1 MTARTRNSGFRPRA
15 HSLGSHIAWP
25 PSYTRTGCEL
35 QSFSGRVSEALFA
48 PPFLLA
54 YNFLFTLMATEPTE
68 NPDLGNCFVP
78 PAAPP
83 VTTSAEDEEIRV
95 RGARVHN
102 LKNIDVTIPHNAITV
117 VTGVSGS
124 GKSSL
129 AFDTLYAEGQR
140 RYIESLSAYA
150 RQFLER
156 IEKPDVDEITGIAP
170 AISIRQKNTT
180 RNPRSTVAT
189 ATEIYDYL
197 RLLYARVGHTFCLR
211 CGQRVHRDT
220 VDEIAERVL
229 AMGDGRRFYVLYTLE
244 LAPEAAKKGPAG
256 IQISDPAAISAAE
269 PVEAQGKS
277 TEAQG
282 KLKMKP
288 PKSGRPGQDAVRDT
302 LMNLRRRGFNRLY
315 QGGRV
320 FEFSTPE
327 DLLDIDFAKPV
338 YVLVD
343 RLVLSSD
350 VRSRLMDSIEICYR
364 EGRGEAILEFA
375 ADARG
380 APGTPASQAERLV
393 FNERFEC
400 KKCGAT
406 YQEPEPRLFSFN
418 NPYGACPRCQGF
430 GNTIDFDLDR
440 VIPDKGK
447 SLGEGAIEPWTKPRY
462 RQLALEMRKYARA
475 KLIPF
480 DVPFRDLTPVQRD
493 AILDGDLQSEF
504 PGVKG
509 FFGWLER
516 KKYKLHVR
524 VFLSR
529 YRGYATCPDCRG
541 TRLRAEARAVKVAG
555 RSITEVCQMTVKEAR
570 PFFDALTLSPAE
582 AEIADKVL
590 VEVQQRLRFLDEV
603 GLDYLTLDR
612 LTSTLSGGEAQR
624 IQLATSLGSHLV
636 GALYVLD
643 EPSIGLHPRDTNRLI
658 EILKGLRDLGNTL
671 VVVEH
676 DPDTILAADHIL
688 DLGPGAGEHGGKL
701 IFAGARDALLADPQS
716 LTGRYLR
723 GDLRIAV
730 PQRRRKMQGKF
741 VKIIGARSHNLQG
754 IDVML
759 PLGMLVAITGVSGS
773 GKSTLVYDVLY
784 KALQA
789 KRTGGNW
796 RECCDRIEGDSA
808 LTAIE
813 MVDQSPIGR
822 TPRSNP
828 ATYMKAFDPI
838 REVFAATPQARKRA
852 LSAGAFSFNIPGGR
866 CEACQGDGTVTVEM
880 RFLADVELV
889 CEECRGTRYKSS
901 VLDVRYKEKNIH
913 DVLQMTVREALS
925 FFAAYTKV
933 TSRLRVLDEVGLG
946 YLRLGQS
953 GTTLSGGEAQRLKLG
968 AHLTRQ
974 ENAGILYV
982 FDEPTT
988 GLHFDDIQKLLTAF
1002 RKLLEGGASVL
1013 IIEHNLDVI
1022 KSADW
1027 VIDLGPEGGDEGGR
1041 VVAAGTPEQVARNSH
1056 SHTGKF
1062 LARVL
1067 NSRGSG
1073 LSTMAGNRGNHSL
1086 PRQNVAGNHS
1096 SSK

>member
-1 MTARTRNSGFRPRA
+1 
-15 HSLGSHIAWP
+15 
-25 PSYTRTGCEL
+25 
-35 QSFSGRVSEALFA
+35 
-48 PPFLLA
+48 
-54 YNFLFTLMATEPTE
+54 MATEPTV
-68 NPDLGNCFVP
+68 NPRPRTILPARKNLPD
-78 PAAPP
+78 PAAD
-83 VTTSAEDEEIRV
+83 SGEEISV

-102 LKNIDVTIPHNAITV
+102 LKNIDFTIPHNAITV

-170 AISIRQKNTT
+170 AISIRQKNST

-197 RLLYARVGHTFCLR
+197 RLLFARIGHTFCLN
-211 CGQRVHRDT
+211 CGEEVRRDT
-220 VDEIAERVL
+220 LDEIAARVL
-229 AMGDGRRFYVLYTLE
+229 ALPEGRRFYVLYDLRFGT
-244 LAPEAAKKGPAG
+244 
-256 IQISDPAAISAAE
+256 E
-269 PVEAQGKS
+269 PVPGSAQTGQ
-277 TEAQG
+277 TTHAARAR
-282 KLKMKP
+282 KP
-288 PKSGRPGQDAVRDT
+288 ARPTPDAIRQT
-302 LMNLRRRGFNRLY
+302 LISLRKRGFNRLY
-315 QGGRV
+315 QLGRV

-327 DLLDIDFAKPV
+327 ELLDVDFGKPV

-343 RLVLSSD
+343 RLALSPEI
-350 VRSRLMDSIEICYR
+350 RSRLMDSIEICYR
-364 EGRGEAILEFA
+364 EGRGEAILEFVP
-375 ADARG
+375 DASATPPSAG
-380 APGTPASQAERLV
+380 AVVPERLV

-400 KKCGAT
+400 KKCGAK
-406 YQEPEPRLFSFN
+406 YEEPEPRLFSFN

-440 VIPDKGK
+440 VIPDQGK
-447 SLGEGAIEPWTKPRY
+447 SLAEGAVEPWTKPRY
-462 RQLALEMRKYARA
+462 RQLAMEMRRFARA
-475 KLIPF
+475 KGIPV
-480 DVPFRDLTPVQRD
+480 DVPFRELSAAQRD
-493 AILDGDLQSEF
+493 AILDGDKKEDF

-509 FFGWLER
+509 FFSWLER

-541 TRLRAEARAVKVAG
+541 TRLRAEARAVKIAG

-570 PFFDALTLSPAE
+570 PFFEGLQLSDAETV
-582 AEIADKVL
+582 IADKVL
-590 VEVQQRLRFLDEV
+590 EEIQQRLRFLDEV

-658 EILKGLRDLGNTL
+658 DILKGLRDLGNTL
-671 VVVEH
+671 LVVEH
-676 DPDTILAADHIL
+676 DPDTILAADRIL
-688 DLGPGAGEHGGKL
+688 DLGPGAGEHGGNL
-701 IFAGARDALLADPQS
+701 IFAGTREELLADAQS

-730 PQRRRKMQGKF
+730 PARRRKPQGKF
-741 VKIIGARSHNLQG
+741 LKILGARSHNLAG
-754 IDVML
+754 VDVTI
-759 PLGMLVAITGVSGS
+759 PLGMLVAVTGVSGS

-784 KALQA
+784 KALTT
-789 KRTGGNW
+789 KRAGGAW
-796 RECCDRIEGDSA
+796 REFCDRIEGDGA
-808 LTAIE
+808 IAAIE

-828 ATYMKAFDPI
+828 ATYLKAFDPI
-838 REVFAATPQARKRA
+838 REIFASTPEAKKRGFT
-852 LSAGAFSFNIPGGR
+852 AGHFSFNIPGGR

-901 VLDVRYKEKNIH
+901 VLDVRYKDKNIH
-913 DVLQMTVREALS
+913 DVLQMTVRESLT
-925 FFAAYTKV
+925 FFAAHPKV
-933 TSRLRVLDEVGLG
+933 TSRLRVLEEVGLG

-953 GTTLSGGEAQRLKLG
+953 GTTLSGGEAQRLKLA

-974 ENAGILYV
+974 ENAGILYI

-1002 RKLLEGGASVL
+1002 RKLIDGGASLL

-1027 VIDLGPEGGDEGGR
+1027 VIDLGPEGGDEGGH
-1041 VVAAGTPEQVARNSH
+1041 VIAAGTPEQVARNSQ
-1056 SHTGKF
+1056 SHTGKY

-1067 NSRGSG
+1067 NARANGHENHALPGGSVG
-1073 LSTMAGNRGNHSL
+1073 LQAREKA
-1086 PRQNVAGNHS
+1086 Q
-1096 SSK
+1096 